1 MALAMQEA
9 SISHAALKNRLL
21 SSSTARS
28 FSREPKASAARFP
41 QLSVVIVNYR
51 QWKETARLVGEL
63 SQARC
68 LRSGAAEIVII
79 DNHSPAHPLAAKL
92 RRRPGVSVRRWSR
105 NRGFARAVN
114 EGFRLSQG
122 AWLLVLN
129 PDLTPAKGFLDGVLD
144 LANRLSREDP
154 RAGIVG
160 FELRNR
166 DGSPQWSA
174 GSFPSLVGTLAGL
187 AWPRVRRKCRPI
199 STRRRCRVPWVTGCC
214 WLLRRE
220 CLQQLG
226 GLDED
231 YFLYYEDVD
240 LCRKARAK
248 GWTVWY
254 EPALQAIHH
263 RPLHRRPVP
272 STLRLITRHAL
283 MTYGRKHWPRWQFR
297 LLAGIIRV
305 EARIRHYWMCWKGK
319 DQRAAHYADLE
330 RIALDLQASNA
341 VAARRCLRRFVDAW
355 ESKQIRE

>member
-129 PDLTPAKGFLDGVLD
+129 PDLTPA
-144 LANRLSREDP
+144 
-154 RAGIVG
+154 
-160 FELRNR
+160 
-166 DGSPQWSA
+166 
-174 GSFPSLVGTLAGL
+174 
-187 AWPRVRRKCRPI
+187 
-199 STRRRCRVPWVTGCC
+199 
-214 WLLRRE
+214 
-220 CLQQLG
+220 
-226 GLDED
+226 
-231 YFLYYEDVD
+231 
-240 LCRKARAK
+240 
-248 GWTVWY
+248 
-254 EPALQAIHH
+254 
-263 RPLHRRPVP
+263 
-272 STLRLITRHAL
+272 
-283 MTYGRKHWPRWQFR
+283 PRWQSTMVGRFFSELGR
-297 LLAGIIRV
+297 HPGGTGLAPSPPQMPADQHSQTMPCTLGDWLLLVVAPRMPPAAGRP
-305 EARIRHYWMCWKGK
+305 G
-319 DQRAAHYADLE
+319 
-330 RIALDLQASNA
+330 
-341 VAARRCLRRFVDAW
+341 
-355 ESKQIRE
+355 